1 MISHE
6 GIAKGLKVLN
16 INNRIAWVFFV
27 NNASLFALIALI
39 IFFSLVSPQFF
50 SLSNLFN
57 ILDLVSLVGIT
68 SLAMSFVLMIGS
80 IDLSVEGLVGLC
92 GIITSFLVKNF
103 VNTND
108 FGFYALLISMAVGF
122 IFGVANGAI
131 LSKFKVPSFMTT
143 LGVGFIAT
151 GVGILVTRGNPIVI
165 TDWTFRQLGIGRV
178 GVIPYTFL
186 VTLVVIF
193 FMWFIHE
200 RTVFGRHMLALGGD
214 EIIAKH
220 LGIDVDRVK
229 IVVFALAGML
239 YGLVG
244 ALLTAKLG
252 SGDINAPIGFT
263 FDSIGA
269 CVLGGIAITGGV
281 GSVFKAII
289 GVFMLTILRNGMI
302 ILGISPYVQQGVIG
316 IILIFTVALT
326 IDRRKIKIMK

>member
-1 MISHE
+1 VISRA
-6 GIAKGLKVLN
+6 GIAKKPRVLS
-16 INNRIAWVFFV
+16 ISGQIVWPFFV
-27 NNASLFALIALI
+27 NNASLFALIALV
-39 IFFSLVSPQFF
+39 IFFSLANPQFF

-57 ILDLVSLVGIT
+57 ILDLVSLIGIT

-92 GIITSFLVKNF
+92 GIVTSFLVRNF
-103 VNTND
+103 VNAND
-108 FGFYALLISMAVGF
+108 FGFYALPISMVVGF
-122 IFGVANGAI
+122 AFGIANGII
-131 LSKFKVPSFMTT
+131 LSKFKVPSFMAT

-151 GVGILVTRGNPIVI
+151 GVGILATRGNPIVI
-165 TDWTFRQLGIGRV
+165 TDWSFRQLGIGRV
-178 GVIPYTFL
+178 GFIPYTFL
-186 VTLVVIF
+186 ITLAVIF
-193 FMWFIHE
+193 FMWFLHE

-220 LGIDVDRVK
+220 LGVNVDK
-229 IVVFALAGML
+229 IKIIVFALVGML

-281 GSVFKAII
+281 GSVFKAIV
-289 GVFMLTILRNGMI
+289 GAFMLTILRNGMI
-302 ILGISPYVQQGVIG
+302 ILGVSPYVQQGVIG
-316 IILIFTVALT
+316 VILIFTVALT
-326 IDRRKIKIMK
+326 IDRRKIRIMK